1 MILDAHWRPLQGKA
15 IPLKDLQIKQK
26 PKLIFFLQMPGN
38 RVSNTLETK
47 FFWGRP
53 PTTPPP
59 PPSRGFAPSALAVRA
74 FGAQR
79 CAPPLL
85 RCFRRPCHGDA
96 SEDWRHETIEEVV
109 IHVTHPTMQCTAVP
123 SMLRNELGN
132 LYCCRRCKPEGLE
145 QSQPRLAHCLSCHPL
160 SWLNVSRLIR
170 KYLVSYSAISRV
182 WTIIHQKGRLL
193 KRAKG

>member
-85 RCFRRPCHGDA
+85 RCFRRPCIA
-96 SEDWRHETIEEVV
+96 SKGVKDIV
-109 IHVTHPTMQCTAVP
+109 
-123 SMLRNELGN
+123 
-132 LYCCRRCKPEGLE
+132 
-145 QSQPRLAHCLSCHPL
+145 LA
-160 SWLNVSRLIR
+160 
-170 KYLVSYSAISRV
+170 LVSNPNAMFKSYKLSVPLAEKDK
-182 WTIIHQKGRLL
+182 IIQANMWPYGVCVV
-193 KRAKG
+193 